1 MNHPSLRA
9 SLDQLPAEAFEG
21 DGLSF
26 RPIRTEAD
34 LVYAIFDCQ
43 LTDEQQELVNPAG
56 FSIGRAYLHPE
67 NNCPCLIVSDTD
79 GPVGF
84 INLCLWLGKGEE
96 VAFNWS
102 YYIDKDHQ
110 GRGYG
115 RKAAQLAVRLLKTID
130 PATTIKLSTEA
141 NNRKAQTLYMSLGFR
156 KLDELDGDDLMF
168 GM

>member
-1 MNHPSLRA
+1 MMDYSLRA
-9 SLDQLPAEAFEG
+9 KLDQLPPESLRL
-21 DGLSF
+21 DGISF

-43 LTDEQQELVNPAG
+43 LTEKQQEMVNPAG

-84 INLCLWLGKGEE
+84 INLDMWLGKGT
-96 VAFNWS
+96 AFNWS
-102 YYIDKDHQ
+102 YYIDKDQQ

-115 RKAAQLAVRLLKTID
+115 RKAAQLAVRIFKSVD
-130 PATTIKLSTEA
+130 PDMSIKLSTEA
-141 NNRKAQTLYMSLGFR
+141 DNLKAQRLYLSLGFQ
-156 KLDELDGDDLMF
+156 KLEEMDGDDLVF